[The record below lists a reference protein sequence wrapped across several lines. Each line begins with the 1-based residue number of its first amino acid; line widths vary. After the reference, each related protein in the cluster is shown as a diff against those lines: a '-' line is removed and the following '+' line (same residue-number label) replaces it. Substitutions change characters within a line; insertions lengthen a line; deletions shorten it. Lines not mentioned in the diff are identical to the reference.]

1 MQWMSSLIH
10 VTAWERVSLWRR
22 VPCAFLRVGILLGVV
37 TVLFALLGPPLTIF
51 FTARWEAKKIPYVWV
66 TQQPLVNYAVSES
79 PGTKLSY
86 FGYKFEVPWV
96 GGFKERGGKN
106 GIVELKFDS
115 GQILLLMAPK
125 NQAGLLSEIVEDPS
139 LHMKY
144 LQPVLGELTKRSPYD
159 QYATLLNTTPSS
171 IHAFGSRAEAVRNET
186 LLTIKAISSPAMLRT
201 GAFSFDLPETHGF
214 QIGDPGKERRAQLEV
229 FVKEN
234 GNWVEIVCGTKNE
247 SVKLT
252 QPEINRILTSF
263 HSETKDFS
271 ASVRPSSNTAASTS
285 HSLSVH

>member
-1 MQWMSSLIH
+1 MSSLIH

-37 TVLFALLGPPLTIF
+37 TILFTLLGPPLTIF
-51 FTARWEAKKIPYVWV
+51 FTARWEAKKMPSVWV

-86 FGYKFEVPWV
+86 FGYKFEVPWT

-106 GIVELKFDS
+106 RLVELEFDS
-115 GQILLLMAPK
+115 GQTLLFMAPK

-144 LQPVLGELTKRSPYD
+144 LQPVFGELTRRSPYD

-171 IHAFGSRAEAVRNET
+171 IHAFGSKVEAVRNET
-186 LLTIKAISSPAMLRT
+186 LLTIKAISSPGMLRT
-201 GAFSFDLPETHGF
+201 GAFSFDLPEIHGF
-214 QIGDPGKERRAQLEV
+214 QIGDPGKERSAQLEV
-229 FVKEN
+229 FVKEG
-234 GNWVEIVCGTKNE
+234 GNWVEIICGTKND

-252 QPEINRILTSF
+252 QPELNRILASF
-263 HSETKDFS
+263 HAEEKDSS
-271 ASVRPSSNTAASTS
+271 ASARPASNTTASTS
-285 HSLSVH
+285 HLVAVH

>member
-1 MQWMSSLIH
+1 
-10 VTAWERVSLWRR
+10 VSLWRR

-37 TVLFALLGPPLTIF
+37 TILFTLLGPPLTIF
-51 FTARWEAKKIPYVWV
+51 FTARWEAKKMPSVWV

-86 FGYKFEVPWV
+86 FGYKFEVPWT

-106 GIVELKFDS
+106 RLVELEFDS
-115 GQILLLMAPK
+115 GQTLLFMAPK

-144 LQPVLGELTKRSPYD
+144 LQPVFGELTRRSPYD

-171 IHAFGSRAEAVRNET
+171 IHAFGSKVEAVRNET
-186 LLTIKAISSPAMLRT
+186 LLTIKAISSPGMLRT
-201 GAFSFDLPETHGF
+201 GAFSFDLPEIHGF
-214 QIGDPGKERRAQLEV
+214 QIGDPGKERSAQLEV
-229 FVKEN
+229 FVKEG
-234 GNWVEIVCGTKNE
+234 GNWVEIICGTKND

-252 QPEINRILTSF
+252 QPELNRILASF
-263 HSETKDFS
+263 HAEEKDSS
-271 ASVRPSSNTAASTS
+271 ASARPASNTTASTS
-285 HSLSVH
+285 HLVAVH

>member
-1 MQWMSSLIH
+1 MSSLIH

-37 TVLFALLGPPLTIF
+37 TILFTLLGHPLTIF
-51 FTARWEAKKIPYVWV
+51 FTARWEAKKMPSVWV

-86 FGYKFEVPWV
+86 FGYKFEVPWT

-106 GIVELKFDS
+106 RLVELEFDS
-115 GQILLLMAPK
+115 GQTLLFMAPK

-144 LQPVLGELTKRSPYD
+144 LQPVFGELTRRSPYD

-171 IHAFGSRAEAVRNET
+171 IHAFGSKVEAVRNET
-186 LLTIKAISSPAMLRT
+186 LLTIKAISSPGMLRT
-201 GAFSFDLPETHGF
+201 GAFSFDLPEIHGF
-214 QIGDPGKERRAQLEV
+214 QIGDPGKERSAQLEV
-229 FVKEN
+229 FVKEG
-234 GNWVEIVCGTKNE
+234 GNWVEIICGTKND

-252 QPEINRILTSF
+252 QPELNRILASF
-263 HSETKDFS
+263 HAEEKDSS
-271 ASVRPSSNTAASTS
+271 ASARPASNTTASTS
-285 HSLSVH
+285 HLVAVH